1 MVEAARRILC
11 CSGRRTNF
19 LTMTPH
25 RSSNGGCVSEAQRT
39 LLVWGVLLAIAS
51 GTAGAQ
57 VRPGQITGVV
67 RDDFR
72 TGVPGVTV
80 VLDSAHL
87 SKRAVTDSLGRFTIT
102 GVDSG
107 PHLLRAVRIGFQ
119 PFEQRLLVQARGAF
133 IEIEMPR
140 LALLDTIPIRAMRT
154 GVFGKVIARSGFSG
168 LPNADV
174 IVMGARAATRTDT
187 AGSFNFPA
195 VAPGAYV
202 VNVQRSG
209 FGGRLLSVIVPEEG
223 AVELSVVLEK
233 AQAAGGR
240 RQSAVLMA
248 EFESRSLMRGNNS
261 AIVPRQELYGRSGLS
276 LRDALRYS
284 PSFLLSGLVISDSLT
299 CVFVNGEAAPGRG
312 VSEFGAEEVVAVEIY
327 GLRADYT
334 TTLTSR
340 WPQGQQCGF
349 GGSNSPQSS
358 GLTGLQSG
366 SRSGRIPADNIVRSI
381 VIWTVR

>member
-1 MVEAARRILC
+1 
-11 CSGRRTNF
+11 
-19 LTMTPH
+19 MTPH

-174 IVMGARAATRTDT
+174 IVMGARAATRT
-187 AGSFNFPA
+187 
-195 VAPGAYV
+195 
-202 VNVQRSG
+202 
-209 FGGRLLSVIVPEEG
+209 
-223 AVELSVVLEK
+223 
-233 AQAAGGR
+233 
-240 RQSAVLMA
+240 SA
-248 EFESRSLMRGNNS
+248 
-261 AIVPRQELYGRSGLS
+261 
-276 LRDALRYS
+276 
-284 PSFLLSGLVISDSLT
+284 
-299 CVFVNGEAAPGRG
+299 
-312 VSEFGAEEVVAVEIY
+312 
-327 GLRADYT
+327 
-334 TTLTSR
+334 TS
-340 WPQGQQCGF
+340 
-349 GGSNSPQSS
+349 SK
-358 GLTGLQSG
+358 
-366 SRSGRIPADNIVRSI
+366 
-381 VIWTVR
+381 